1 MDVECP
7 AHAYAVRD
15 DVWMLQGK
23 VHGVVTAKA
32 ATGNR
37 QARRLVFPANKRNEF
52 MQNVAL
58 VLQMPHDAHSR
69 VDVLVVPTFQIN
81 GIRTKDLELAAL
93 DLIGKNAD
101 HPAVF
106 IFEIPSHGS
115 GEDENWSAC
124 VAKDQRFHV
133 SVELLAVSLV
143 VFAIHFSGASMDG
156 VSYLPFTA
164 RATAPNGVH
173 CFRFWALLCAP
184 IRNGKVGDGM
194 GGRICQAVFLIPI
207 YFFATLAAAQTN
219 CEEGN
224 GLLDFS
230 QPKTMTVPEVI
241 QKFTAAESRVRDA
254 RIQYTYT
261 QDALLQTLAGNKA
274 DGEFHEVT
282 TVSYDAKGRRLENVT
297 YAQQTTLRRIHMSQ
311 TDVDDIRT
319 FMPFMLTT
327 EELPQYNLI
336 YAGQQHVDDL
346 DTYVF
351 HVEPRKEEKDR
362 RYFQGRV
369 WVDRQ
374 DLQIVKTCGKSVPES
389 IHVKKNEHQ
398 DLRPSFVGYR
408 QQVDGHFW
416 FPAYVRSDDTLQF
429 RNASI
434 HVREIVKFSNYKSA
448 AASLTAGPSPKP

>member
-1 MDVECP
+1 MEYTVGDFRARC
-7 AHAYAVRD
+7 
-15 DVWMLQGK
+15 
-23 VHGVVTAKA
+23 VH
-32 ATGNR
+32 
-37 QARRLVFPANKRNEF
+37 
-52 MQNVAL
+52 
-58 VLQMPHDAHSR
+58 
-69 VDVLVVPTFQIN
+69 
-81 GIRTKDLELAAL
+81 
-93 DLIGKNAD
+93 LIG
-101 HPAVF
+101 
-106 IFEIPSHGS
+106 
-115 GEDENWSAC
+115 
-124 VAKDQRFHV
+124 
-133 SVELLAVSLV
+133 
-143 VFAIHFSGASMDG
+143 
-156 VSYLPFTA
+156 
-164 RATAPNGVH
+164 
-173 CFRFWALLCAP
+173 
-184 IRNGKVGDGM
+184 NGKVGDGM
-194 GGRICQAVFLIPI
+194 SGRIFRTALVVMICFL
-207 YFFATLAAAQTN
+207 AALAAAQTN

-230 QPKTMTVPEVI
+230 QPKAMTVPEVI
-241 QKFTAAESRVRDA
+241 QKFTAAESRIRDA

-261 QDALLQTLAGNKA
+261 QDALLQTLTGNKA

-297 YAQQTTLRRIHMSQ
+297 YAQQNTLRRIHLTQ

-351 HVEPRKEEKDR
+351 HVEPKKEENGR

-369 WVDRQ
+369 WVDGQ
-374 DLQIVKTCGKSVPES
+374 DFQIVKICGKSVPEF

-398 DLRPSFVGYR
+398 DLRPTFVGYR

-434 HVREIVKFSNYKSA
+434 HVREIVKFSNYRSS
-448 AASLTAGPSPKP
+448 AASLAAGPSPKP